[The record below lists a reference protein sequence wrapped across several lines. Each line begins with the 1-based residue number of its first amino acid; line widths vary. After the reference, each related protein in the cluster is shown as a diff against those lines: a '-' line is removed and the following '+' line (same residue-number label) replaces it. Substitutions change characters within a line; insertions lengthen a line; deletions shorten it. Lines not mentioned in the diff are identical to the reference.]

1 MVFQSCNENL
11 VAFLQERDP
20 STLTKMTKVGDQYY
34 AAHLNSRVLKDVPFQ
49 AFACETTSVI
59 SDKEVDAYAV

>member
-1 MVFQSCNENL
+1 
-11 VAFLQERDP
+11 
-20 STLTKMTKVGDQYY
+20 MTKVGDQYY